1 MRDIH
6 VLAFTHRQLEVSQVG
21 KLHIDL
27 NHQEQRLSLLKKELR
42 IDEIM
47 FLSTC
52 NRVEFIFSF
61 AEEVDETFIRRFF
74 TVLYPDFDA
83 DLINLFSASYEYYQ
97 EINAVKHLLKV
108 ASSVDSMIVGER
120 EIITQVRKSYNDCRK
135 FNLTGDKIRL
145 LIRFT
150 IETAKRIY
158 TETNIADRPVSVV
171 SLAYHTMRKK
181 DIPLSARIIVVGAGV
196 TNTNMLRFLKKHG
209 FRNFVIFNRSL
220 DKAEKLANE
229 VGGYAF
235 PLEKLVEYRKGFDL
249 IITCTAS
256 EDHIISTSIY
266 EGLLNGE
273 KDAKTV
279 IDIAIPHDLDPEVV
293 KQYSLDHISVDYL
306 QEISR
311 KNLKE
316 RTKEIIKV
324 DQIIAE
330 STFAFRAMTKERE
343 VELAMREIPQKV
355 KEIKNTALEHVF
367 AKDLENLDPKAK
379 EKLNEIIDY
388 LEKKYI
394 SVPMIMAKKIL
405 LEK

>member
-1 MRDIH
+1 MRDTHI
-6 VLAFTHRQLEVSQVG
+6 LAFTHRQLEVSQVG
-21 KLHIDL
+21 KLHIDF
-27 NHQEQRLSLLKKELR
+27 NHQEQRLSQLKKELA

-52 NRVEFIFSF
+52 NRVEFIFSTSQ
-61 AEEVDETFIRRFF
+61 EIDESFIRNFF
-74 TVLYPDFDA
+74 TKLYPHFDA

-108 ASSVDSMIVGER
+108 ASSIDSMIVGER
-120 EIITQVRKSYNDCRK
+120 EIITQVRKSFDDCRE
-135 FNLTGDKIRL
+135 FGLTGDKIRL

-171 SLAYHTMRKK
+171 SLAYHTMRKR
-181 DIPLSARIIVVGAGV
+181 DIPIDARIIVIGAGV

-209 FRNFVIFNRSL
+209 FLNFTVFNRSVE
-220 DKAEKLANE
+220 KAQKLANE
-229 VGGYAF
+229 VNGDAY
-235 PLEKLVEYRKGFDL
+235 PLEQLKDYSAGFDL
-249 IITCTAS
+249 MITCTGS
-256 EDHIISTSIY
+256 EDHIITPEIYST
-266 EGLLNGE
+266 LLNNE
-273 KDAKTV
+273 KDAKTI
-279 IDIAIPHDLDPEVV
+279 IDIAIPHDLDPEVA
-293 KQYSLDHISVDYL
+293 KKYPLEHISVDYL
-306 QEISR
+306 QDISR
-311 KNLKE
+311 RNLKE

-330 STFAFRAMTKERE
+330 STLAFRSMCKERE
-343 VELAMREIPQKV
+343 VELAMKEVPQKV

-367 AKDLENLDPKAK
+367 AKDLENLNPEAK
-379 EKLNEIIDY
+379 EKLEEIIDY

-394 SVPMIMAKKIL
+394 SVPMKMAKKIL